1 MTGNCICRKDG
12 LPYDMGNAGD
22 LLKHGVLAEFVRWRQ
37 GVSVMASSP
46 LRFFDF
52 FGGKPWEENAH
63 QEVVRRVQSLTD
75 TALLEAQPE
84 IAQERYY
91 GSSHLVW
98 QAAENVGVKSAQ
110 IYASDSDAGRARKLR
125 NSGLFPVADIILPSL
140 SPNSNMPPYDGY
152 DFFDPIA
159 ASCQQGDLALVDPF
173 GDFLPRKSGIVIPQI
188 AVASKKAT
196 VVLFAL
202 NLDPGNRVGQRF
214 DALLKT
220 NLPNALKMTCPPIG
234 NSTVKGEGT
243 YYADVVLAAPSALE
257 VDGLQTQL
265 SAFTEKLAAVL
276 DLPDEQAE
284 MLKPKIIGR
293 DT

>member
-1 MTGNCICRKDG
+1 MKSISG

-37 GVSVMASSP
+37 IASVMVNSP

-52 FGGKPWEENAH
+52 FGGEPWEDNAH

-84 IAQERYY
+84 IAQGRYY

-98 QAAENVGVKSAQ
+98 QAVENAGVKNTQ

-125 NSGLFPVADIILPSL
+125 NSGLLPVTEIIFPPL
-140 SPNSNMPPYDGY
+140 SPNSNTPPYDGY
-152 DFFDPIA
+152 DFFDPIV
-159 ASCQQGDLALVDPF
+159 ASYQQGDLALVDPF

-188 AVASKKAT
+188 AAASKKAT

-202 NLDPGNRVGQRF
+202 NLDPGNRVGRRF
-214 DALLKT
+214 DALLKAH
-220 NLPNALKMTCPPIG
+220 LPNALKMTCPPIG
-234 NSTVKGEGT
+234 NSMVKGEGT
-243 YYADVVLAAPSALE
+243 YYADVVLAGPNVSDAG
-257 VDGLQTQL
+257 GLQIQL

-276 DLPDEQAE
+276 GLLNEQAE

-293 DT
+293 DA